1 MTIYRLKLNWIIGSL
16 FILTFAFLLILR
28 LGILEKVEA
37 EHKGG
42 PIFNAQTKTDRETW
56 MNIFQQGERIG
67 YAHRQFYKTVEGYRI
82 FESVFMQ
89 INLMGMLQDVRFKT
103 EGNFHHDLT
112 LSSFD
117 FELQSSLFHFKA
129 RGVLKGKILTLFTG
143 KRGLEQKI
151 DFPIEKKTYLSVGIL
166 EALIHENLKPG
177 DSRTLYIFD
186 PTTVTQR
193 PVKVDV
199 LSEET
204 IQIMGR
210 QERAKKVSVHFMGV
224 PQFAWIGEN
233 GTVLKEEGPL
243 GIRLEQVTKDE
254 ALNKMTLSQ
263 SADLAEIVSI
273 PANKILH
280 DVSQLKELKIKID
293 GIEDGEIFLN
303 GDRQSLKNNILTIRR
318 ESLSNLPSSIKGEK
332 VFVDGKTYLESTP
345 FIQSDH
351 PEIQAKVR
359 EIVSP
364 DDPAIVKA
372 KKLVTWVNE
381 KIQKRPVLSVPN
393 ALETLRYKVGDCNE
407 HAVLLA
413 ALARA
418 SGIPAQV
425 EAGLVYQKGRFY
437 YHAWNVLYLGTWIT
451 ADSVM
456 GQLPADVTHIRFVRG
471 TEQQIDLVR
480 MIGRVGLEILSL
492 EN

>member
-1 MTIYRLKLNWIIGSL
+1 MTLYRLKLHWIIGSL
-16 FILTFAFLLILR
+16 FILIFTSLLILR
-28 LGILEKVEA
+28 LGILEEA
-37 EHKGG
+37 ETEHSGG
-42 PIFNAQTKTDRETW
+42 RISNARNKTDRETW

-151 DFPIEKKTYLSVGIL
+151 DFPIGKKTYLSVGIL

-177 DSRTLYIFD
+177 YSRTLHIFD

-293 GIEDGEIFLN
+293 GIEDGGIFLN

-318 ESLSNLPSSIKGEK
+318 ESLSILPSSIKGEK
-332 VFVDGKTYLESTP
+332 VFVGGKTYLEPTP

-351 PEIQAKVR
+351 PEIQAKVK

-393 ALETLRYKVGDCNE
+393 ALETLQYKVGDCNE

-418 SGIPAQV
+418 SGIPARV
-425 EAGLVYQKGRFY
+425 EAGVVYQKGRFY

-456 GQLPADVTHIRFVRG
+456 NQLPADVTHIRFVRG
-471 TEQQIDLVR
+471 TERQIDLIRVIGKVR
-480 MIGRVGLEILSL
+480 LEVL
-492 EN
+492 EVSK